1 VLLVAVWAAVFLP
14 RLGVSGLSMTEGH
27 RAIPAWT
34 MLRDHS
40 WFVPHLF
47 ERPYLRKPPGIQWA
61 IAASSSLLGTTELA
75 ARLPSALGMLIGAA
89 ALFLF
94 ARRWFGPSDALS
106 AGLAYLLMPL
116 LWPVGRSA
124 EIESLHTA
132 AILIAALAWLDPV
145 LRSATPNRRSFARQL
160 IAGSFIAGLSLA
172 AALLLKGPAGLPVI
186 AAAALITCTI
196 PGGWRAARTLWLGSL
211 IVTSIIAVPIALKIR
226 ADLGLL
232 SEPAVTQGVSEFLW
246 SLDRIPSILLL
257 VPAAL
262 LSAMPASLAL
272 LFPWGPDA
280 RREAESADF
289 AHARHVART
298 LSLTIIAAI
307 AIYAAVG
314 ISNPRYAMPA
324 AALSAAV
331 VPYLF
336 QGLAGHF
343 MPIRTRLASIFS
355 VSGFS
360 PSAKTRPWLLPLLLT
375 IVGVAWA
382 QWNEGRR
389 DIASGRSAGQRL
401 AQHLTELL
409 PPGREIWADHLIEAR
424 PEVLWYAQE
433 SAQDSGSPPTRFWWR
448 PPGPNTP
455 KNGGLLLR
463 DDPESDEATRART
476 EGWLN
481 GMHEAAQ
488 GDVYKYRYRLYLR
501 D

>member
-1 VLLVAVWAAVFLP
+1 MLLVAVWAAIFLP

-61 IAASSSLLGTTELA
+61 IAATSSLLGTTELA
-75 ARLPSALGMLIGAA
+75 ARLPSALGMLIGAL
-89 ALFLF
+89 ALWIY
-94 ARRWFGPSDALS
+94 ACRWTGPPFALS

-132 AILIAALAWLDPV
+132 AILIATLAWLDPV
-145 LRSATPNRRSFARQL
+145 LRSGAPARRSFASPL
-160 IAGSFIAGLSLA
+160 IAGLSLA

-186 AAAALITCTI
+186 AAAVLITCTI

-226 ADLGLL
+226 ADLHALP
-232 SEPAVTQGVSEFLW
+232 EPAVTQGVSEFLW
-246 SLDRIPSILLL
+246 SLNRIPSILILL
-257 VPAAL
+257 PAAL

-280 RREAESADF
+280 RREAESPDF

-343 MPIRTRLASIFS
+343 MPIRRRLASIFS
-355 VSGFS
+355 I
-360 PSAKTRPWLLPLLLT
+360 SANTRPWLLPLLLT
-375 IVGVAWA
+375 IAGVAWA

-389 DIASGRSAGQRL
+389 DIASGRSAGHRL
-401 AQHLTELL
+401 AQQL
-409 PPGREIWADHLIEAR
+409 PPGGEIWADHLIEAR

-433 SAQDSGSPPTRFWWR
+433 SSQGSGTPPTRFRWH

-455 KNGGLLLR
+455 KHGGLLLR
-463 DDPESDEATRART
+463 DDPESDEATRAQA
-476 EGWLN
+476 EGWLD